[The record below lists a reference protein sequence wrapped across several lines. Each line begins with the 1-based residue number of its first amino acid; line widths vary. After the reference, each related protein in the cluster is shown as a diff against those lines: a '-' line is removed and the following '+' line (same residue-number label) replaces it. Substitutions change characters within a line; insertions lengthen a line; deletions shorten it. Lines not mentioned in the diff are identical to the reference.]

1 MTQTSQKESVLIAGL
16 RIREMLSIVVIVGSV
31 SPRLEKV
38 KMSDGDE
45 KSFSEQVE
53 DIRERRQNLN
63 QTESERTD
71 SEEKEKKEIG
81 ESDKSF
87 TQKIEKFQ
95 NGEREENPWEEVP
108 KWKAFGGIIGIILA
122 VVLSIMFSL
131 SGNPALGAIFL
142 SLPIIVPLVLT
153 ESGREFL
160 RTVQEEMNDKNQ
172 VQQKSTQSKPKRIC
186 SDCGWQ
192 NPQENSYC
200 HDCGSELGNS
210 G

>member
-1 MTQTSQKESVLIAGL
+1 MTRTSQKESALIAEL
-16 RIREMLSIVVIVGSV
+16 RIREMLSIVAIAGSI
-31 SPRLEKV
+31 SPPLEKI

-45 KSFSEQVE
+45 KSFSERVE
-53 DIRERRQNLN
+53 DIREQRRNPN
-63 QTESERTD
+63 QTEPEKAD
-71 SEEKEKKEIG
+71 LEEKERKGIE

-87 TQKIEKFQ
+87 GQKIEEFQ
-95 NGEREENPWEEVP
+95 NGEREENPWGEVP
-108 KWKAFGGIIGIILA
+108 KWKVFGGIIGIVLSL
-122 VVLSIMFSL
+122 VLSIIFSL
-131 SGNPALGAIFL
+131 NGNPGWGMIFL
-142 SLPIIVPLVLT
+142 SLPIIGPLVLT

-160 RTVQEEMNDKNQ
+160 KTVQEEMNDKNQ

-210 G
+210 R